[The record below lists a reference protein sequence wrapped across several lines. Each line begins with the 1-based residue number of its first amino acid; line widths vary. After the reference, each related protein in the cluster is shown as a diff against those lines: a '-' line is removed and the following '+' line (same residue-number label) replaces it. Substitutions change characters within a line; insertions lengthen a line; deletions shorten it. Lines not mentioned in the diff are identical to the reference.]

1 MRILAARHLPH
12 FAVATLVAI
21 AMLIGASAAQAAD
34 PEQRCQRGRYAAAGK
49 YIACQQKVMADL
61 LGEVPPSPSVS
72 QGAFSECRVKYAARW
87 SHLQANASGTGATC
101 DNTRFLDNGDGT
113 VTDRLTVLQWEK
125 KSIDAT
131 VHDKANQYTWNA
143 GGFTAA
149 DGTAFTSFLVTLN
162 GGGCFAGHC
171 DWRLP
176 TIYELQT
183 ILLAPYPCGTS
194 PCIDAVF
201 GWTGAGADAY
211 WSATTFPTEPF
222 FTWDVNFAEGSVN
235 FGAIDGVGY
244 VRAVRGGL

>member
-1 MRILAARHLPH
+1 L
-12 FAVATLVAI
+12 AVATLVAT
-21 AMLIGASAAQAAD
+21 AMLIGASAAQAAN

-49 YIACQQKVMADL
+49 YIACQQRVMAAL
-61 LGEVPPSPSVS
+61 FGGVPPSPDVVT
-72 QGAFSECRVKYAARW
+72 QGAFSECRVKYTALW
-87 SHLQANASGTGATC
+87 SHLQAKASGTGATC

-125 KSIDAT
+125 KTIDAT
-131 VHDKANQYTWNA
+131 VHDKANQYSWNA
-143 GGFTAA
+143 GAFTAA
-149 DGTAFTSFLVTLN
+149 DGTAFTSFLVTLD
-162 GGGCFAGHC
+162 GGGCFAGQC

-183 ILLAPYPCGTS
+183 ILLAPYSCTTS

-201 GWTGAGADAY
+201 GATGAGAY
-211 WSATTFPTEPF
+211 WSATTFATEPF
-222 FTWDVNFAEGSVN
+222 YPLDVNFSEGSVN